1 MTTPAMTDKQLIDY
15 SGQHLMHELSMLWEL
30 AEILPGKE
38 GSTETSAFVESFG
51 IHLRNLID
59 FFYHRGNRDDVTAWD
74 FIDPT
79 NTWKT
84 KTPDTLNK
92 AHRRVNKELSHLTQA
107 RISGSP
113 LEKAWDTADLLKEID
128 AVAKKFAAKASQK
141 KLHPKVLE
149 FLHVPPAATV
159 EWLSGNVSHM
169 NIALTGASTCTGT
182 VLSPS
187 RIVAP
192 LSRYSEEK
200 KPGKE

>member
-74 FIDPT
+74 FIDAT
-79 NTWKT
+79 NTWKP

-113 LEKAWDTADLLKEID
+113 PEKAWDTAALLKEID

-149 FLHVPPAATV
+149 FLQVPPAATV
-159 EWLSGNVSHM
+159 KWLSENVSHI
-169 NIALTGASTCTGT
+169 IALTGASASTAT
-182 VLSPS
+182 VLPQYG
-187 RIVAP
+187 IVVP
-192 LSRYSEEK
+192 PFRYSEEK
-200 KPGKE
+200 KPGKG